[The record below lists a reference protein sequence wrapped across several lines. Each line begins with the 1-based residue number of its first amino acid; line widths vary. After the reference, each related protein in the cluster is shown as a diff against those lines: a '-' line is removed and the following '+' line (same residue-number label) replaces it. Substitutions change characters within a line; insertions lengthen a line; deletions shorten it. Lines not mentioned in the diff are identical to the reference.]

1 MAAARSGF
9 ALVALPD
16 GGALVAGGFGGVGT
30 GARARLSTVER
41 FDPASDTW
49 SPAADLLAP
58 VAGASAILL
67 ASGHVLLAGG
77 SVSDAELV
85 DVQANKFV
93 SGLTADAMLF
103 VPETGTWTDVIA
115 MPEPRAGA
123 SAVLLADGSAV
134 FVGGSSSEGSP
145 AETPGCPIAEPHV
158 VRFVPAW

>member
-1 MAAARSGF
+1 MPKRQIVSEE
-9 ALVALPD
+9 
-16 GGALVAGGFGGVGT
+16 
-30 GARARLSTVER
+30 LS
-41 FDPASDTW
+41 P
-49 SPAADLLAP
+49 P
-58 VAGASAILL
+58 
-67 ASGHVLLAGG
+67 SGHFSHATAIAATGTMV
-77 SVSDAELV
+77 
-85 DVQANKFV
+85 FV